1 MNFLSA
7 DYVVVGG
14 GVCGVCIVDELNEL
28 LNSEEVPGTS
38 NHSIIFV
45 SGLGGY
51 IKRAVNIKK
60 VGQISTSFDIKSL
73 NSNIFKESKRI
84 TCLNDEVNKWIPTE
98 KRLILK
104 SGKIISYK
112 KLAIATGA
120 SPKKTIQ
127 SNPLIIRL
135 RDTQTINDLKEAL
148 SNSRRVLI
156 FGNGGIA
163 SELAFKLKNI
173 EVIWVFRHSHISA
186 TYFDMAAAK
195 FFEPKLNEKEENKE
209 VNSEIIYDKI
219 TLSNENNEQEK
230 DSSSYSGSALGPH
243 WIAKLALKHSNKDSR
258 KLFILNKIE
267 LNSVFNSK
275 PDNLKEYELPN
286 YFSKNSDWKLFVN
299 LNDEKY
305 IGCDLI
311 IEATGVVPNTKIWK
325 RDCPELE
332 LAEDNGILIDEH
344 MKTNIPNVF
353 AAGDVCTPKWTE
365 ERSHWKHIRLWTQA
379 RQMGI
384 YCARAILIDNLLPD
398 IAFDIFSH
406 VTEFFGYKVVL
417 LGDFSAEKLEKP
429 FEINYRITENVEYIK
444 VITKNHRIQGAVLIG
459 ETEMEEVMEN
469 LILDQIDI
477 SQIEDKLLDP
487 NIDLEDYFD

>member
-1 MNFLSA
+1 MDILSA

-14 GVCGVCIVDELNEL
+14 GICGVCIVDELNEL
-28 LNSEEVPGTS
+28 LNCEEVPGTS
-38 NHSIIFV
+38 DHSIIFV

-60 VGQISTSFDIKSL
+60 VGQISTSFDVKSID
-73 NSNIFKESKRI
+73 SDIFKESKRI
-84 TCLNDEVNKWIPTE
+84 TCLNDEVNEWIPT
-98 KRLILK
+98 KNRLILK

-120 SPKKTIQ
+120 SPKQTIQ

-156 FGNGGIA
+156 LGNGGIA

-173 EVIWVFRHSHISA
+173 EVIWAIRHSYISA

-195 FFEPKLNEKEENKE
+195 FFEPKLNEEENSDINSEIKYDRITLVNENKE
-209 VNSEIIYDKI
+209 AESF
-219 TLSNENNEQEK
+219 
-230 DSSSYSGSALGPH
+230 YSGSALGPH
-243 WIAKLALKHSNKDSR
+243 WIAKLALKNSNKDSR
-258 KLFILNKIE
+258 KLFILNEIE

-275 PDNLKEYELPN
+275 PDQLKEYKLPN
-286 YFSKNSDWKLFVN
+286 YFSKNFDWKLFAY
-299 LNDEKY
+299 LSDGKY

-311 IEATGVVPNTKIWK
+311 IEATGVVPNSEIWK

-344 MKTNIPNVF
+344 MKTNIPNIF

-365 ERSHWKHIRLWTQA
+365 EHLHWKHIRLWTQA

-384 YCARAILIDNLLPD
+384 YCARSILINNLLPD
-398 IAFDIFSH
+398 ISFDIFSH

-417 LGDFSAEKLEKP
+417 LGDFSGEKLEKP
-429 FEINYRITENVEYIK
+429 FEINYRITENIEYIK
-444 VITKNHRIQGAVLIG
+444 VITKNHRIQGAVLI
-459 ETEMEEVMEN
+459 
-469 LILDQIDI
+469 DQTDI